1 MISKTTSFLMT
12 LLIAF
17 ILPLFFKSEPPMSQ
31 QIENEKAC
39 VNKKIDSFL
48 NDTTDIVG
56 HTNPNSEIK

>member
-17 ILPLFFKSEPPMSQ
+17 ILPLFFKS
-31 QIENEKAC
+31 C